1 MQAKCR
7 KSGGAQPKAPRSQRC
22 AFHPAQ
28 AVPDNKIERIQHV
41 LRHFLGEIEGADL
54 GKS

>member
-7 KSGGAQPKAPRSQRC
+7 KKRRGGTEGAARKRGALR
-22 AFHPAQ
+22 PAI
-28 AVPDNKIERIQHV
+28 AAPDNKIERIQSV